1 MLIIR
6 YYNIKFCLGVVGLK
20 FTIDRF
26 EGEFAI
32 VELESNEIVSIP
44 RKILA
49 KEAKEGDIIRVSIE
63 KEETESRKIQIQ
75 KKFDNLA

>member
-1 MLIIR
+1 M
-6 YYNIKFCLGVVGLK
+6 IKLK

-32 VELESNEIVSIP
+32 VELQTNEMVSIP
-44 RKILA
+44 RKILTND
-49 KEAKEGDIIRVSIE
+49 AKEGDIIRVSIE
-63 KEETESRKIQIQ
+63 IEETESRKSEIQ